1 MKSKHWWMA
10 GAGLVTLVV
19 VGKAS
24 GLLSLSKEIEIQ
36 TNAQVYKV
44 NLTGF
49 ELWVYVTIKNPTSS
63 QVSISFPFVKIIYQ
77 QQVLENGVK
86 KIKENTLTS
95 SQIVDKTVLIKA
107 NKEIKLPE
115 PIKLKVNWL
124 TLGMNVPSALK
135 EYRANGRVNLLV
147 RTRSEVL
154 SLKKEIIQEQ
164 VTTIGNGEEKA

>member
-1 MKSKHWWMA
+1 MKAKHWWMA

-19 VGKAS
+19 AGKVS

-44 NLTGF
+44 DLTGF

-63 QVSISFPFVKIIYQ
+63 QVTISFPFVKIIYQ

-95 SQIVDKTVLIKA
+95 SQLLDKKVLIKA
-107 NKEIKLPE
+107 NNETKLPE

-124 TLGMNVPSALK
+124 TLGMNVPSAVK
-135 EYRANGRVNLLV
+135 EYVANGRVTLLI
-147 RTRSEVL
+147 RTRSEV
-154 SLKKEIIQEQ
+154 SSIGKEIKQEQ
-164 VTTIGNGEEKA
+164 IITIGSGEEKA